1 MVVRHLV
8 LGAVL
13 ATAACSSIS
22 TVRVQ
27 PETVYVGPHLR
38 PIAVIH
44 AQVTS
49 AYLFWIPIPGHVDL
63 DHVVNRMLLATAK
76 ALGADRVVDIQ
87 VDITPDTGIWTLR
100 KLIGYRSATASGV
113 AVMVEPEPGAAASAG
128 GGVAASATTKSG
140 PRDATRGGVNRPAL
154 PGERGRE
161 SPLWIDAAR
170 GGANELALPGH
181 PPEGGRESPPRMIA
195 GP

>member
-1 MVVRHLV
+1 MLLRRLV
-8 LGAVL
+8 LVAVL

-49 AYLFWIPIPGHVDL
+49 AYLLWIPIPGNVDL

-76 ALGADRVVDIQ
+76 ALGADKVVGIQ
-87 VDITPDTGIWTLR
+87 VDITPEDGIWTLR
-100 KLIGYRSATASGV
+100 RLLGWRSAEASGI
-113 AVMVEPEPGAAASAG
+113 AVVVE
-128 GGVAASATTKSG
+128 
-140 PRDATRGGVNRPAL
+140 DAV
-154 PGERGRE
+154 
-161 SPLWIDAAR
+161 
-170 GGANELALPGH
+170 
-181 PPEGGRESPPRMIA
+181 PPVPP
-195 GP
+195 PPK